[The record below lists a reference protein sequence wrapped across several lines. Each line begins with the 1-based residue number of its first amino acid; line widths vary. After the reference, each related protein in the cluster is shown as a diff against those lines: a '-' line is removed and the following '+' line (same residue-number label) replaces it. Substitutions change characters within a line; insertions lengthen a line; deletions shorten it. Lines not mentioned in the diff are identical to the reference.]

1 MNLKNGSTLM
11 VDSSKNQQKVYKLV
25 EAVVIKSAG
34 NKGI

>member
-25 EAVVIKSAG
+25 ETVAIKSAG